1 MRLHNISWKRM
12 SKKYYYFL
20 LSLSLAFLLLFTSV
34 ELSKAEE
41 INSTS
46 QPNNNSGQT
55 STTISSQQT
64 GTQSAIIPEVASIK
78 SISPKEF
85 YISIPQSIIPENN
98 SKYKNERINVVVT
111 GQNFPKQDN
120 SPQNKIEIKI
130 GKFSNIAIAKAKVAE
145 NGKAI
150 FASFN
155 NEQLA
160 KLNTGKNPVIVEV
173 GGNATNID
181 SQEADE
187 ELQVIVERPV
197 SMKTTLIVF
206 LTTAICVFILLGI
219 IYLLT
224 NDAYSLIRKANKLN
238 FLEWFLVDVQTNT
251 YSLARAQFIWWLAII
266 VFGYLFLL
274 IGRGLF
280 RRTWEFIPLSG
291 FGYTFLISLATLVTA
306 QATSEIRGSKGS
318 GEVNPGWSDLI
329 VHGGVVALERV
340 QQIVW
345 NLIIGIAFIVILVV
359 TYPTASS
366 FPTIPSE
373 LLALIGISATGY
385 IGGKAIRK
393 PGPNINQV
401 VLYGKDL
408 KSADYITIAGANFS
422 LGGKILNSEEKEE
435 FNTQIKDAGVIVQ
448 MVYLDRTKEEILKTL
463 VEIKKDDIV
472 TIKPDPDAPME
483 FCRRFKIT
491 LKDLKRLPDN
501 NWLKEFSDHYAKG
514 EVKITI
520 INADGQKAV
529 WDGSIITPERET
541 PPPATEPEPEDETP
555 ESTTELKE

>member
-1 MRLHNISWKRM
+1 M
-12 SKKYYYFL
+12 
-20 LSLSLAFLLLFTSV
+20 LFTSV
-34 ELSKAEE
+34 GLGKAQET
-41 INSTS
+41 NSIS
-46 QPNNNSGQT
+46 QPNNSNSGQT
-55 STTISSQQT
+55 SPTTSSQQT
-64 GTQSAIIPEVASIK
+64 RTQGAIITEVTSIK
-78 SISPKEF
+78 SISPRDF
-85 YISIPQSIIPENN
+85 YVSIPQSIIPEDE
-98 SKYKNERINVVVT
+98 SRYSNEHINVVVT
-111 GQNFPKQDN
+111 GDNFPKQDN

-130 GKFSNIAIAKAKVAE
+130 GKFSNIATAIAKVAE
-145 NGKAI
+145 NRKAI
-150 FASFN
+150 YASFN

-173 GGNATNID
+173 GGNATDID
-181 SQEADE
+181 LQEANDKLE
-187 ELQVIVERPV
+187 VMVERPV
-197 SMKTTLIVF
+197 SAWTTLIVF
-206 LTTAICVFILLGI
+206 IITAFCVFILLVI
-219 IYLLT
+219 IYCLIR
-224 NDAYSLIRKANKLN
+224 DAYSLTREAKKSNLSKSFSENNTKNLN
-238 FLEWFLVDVQTNT
+238 LLEWFIVDVQTNT
-251 YSLARAQFIWWLAII
+251 YSLARAQFIWWLTII

-306 QATSEIRGSKGS
+306 QATSEIRGNKGS
-318 GEVNPGWSDLI
+318 GEVNPGWSDL
-329 VHGGVVALERV
+329 VMHGGVVALERV

-345 NLIIGIAFIVILVV
+345 NLIIGVAFIVILLV

-401 VLYGKDL
+401 VLYGPAKESNL
-408 KSADYITIAGANFS
+408 PPDYISIAGANFS

-435 FNTQIKDAGVIVQ
+435 VNTQIKDAGVIVQ
-448 MVYLDRTKEEILKTL
+448 MVYLDSTNNEIPKTL

-472 TIKPDPDAPME
+472 TIKTDPDAPME
-483 FCRRFKIT
+483 FCRRFKIP

-501 NWLKEFSDHYAKG
+501 WLKEFSDHYDQG
-514 EVKITI
+514 EVKIII

-529 WDGSIITPERET
+529 WDGSIITPEREI
-541 PPPATEPEPEDETP
+541 PPPATEPEQSKSDA
-555 ESTTELKE
+555 

>member
-1 MRLHNISWKRM
+1 M

-20 LSLSLAFLLLFTSV
+20 LSFSLAFLLLFTSV
-34 ELSKAEE
+34 ELGQAEE

-46 QPNNNSGQT
+46 QPNNNNSGQT
-55 STTISSQQT
+55 STTTSSQQNA
-64 GTQSAIIPEVASIK
+64 TQGAMIPEVTSIK

-85 YISIPQSIIPENN
+85 YVSIPQSIIPEDNSRYNN
-98 SKYKNERINVVVT
+98 EHINVVVT

-130 GKFSNIAIAKAKVAE
+130 GKFSNIAIARAKVAE

-173 GGNATNID
+173 GGNATDIV
-181 SQEADE
+181 SQEGDD
-187 ELQVIVERPV
+187 ELQVTVERPV
-197 SMKTTLIVF
+197 SGWTTLIVF
-206 LTTAICVFILLGI
+206 IVTAICVFILVVI
-219 IYLLT
+219 IFLLT
-224 NDAYSLIRKANKLN
+224 KDAYSLTTNTNKLNLPTSSSDNKREKLN
-238 FLEWFLVDVQTNT
+238 FLEWFLVDVKTNT

-345 NLIIGIAFIVILVV
+345 NLIIGIAFILILAV

-401 VLYGKDL
+401 ILYGKDP
-408 KSADYITIAGANFS
+408 KSPDYITIAGANFS

-435 FNTQIKDAGVIVQ
+435 VNTQIKDAGVIVQ
-448 MVYLDRTKEEILKTL
+448 MVYLDNKEEISETL

-483 FCRRFKIT
+483 FCRRFKIP
-491 LKDLKRLPDN
+491 LKDLKRLPED
-501 NWLKEFSDHYAKG
+501 WLSKFSEHYDQR

-529 WDGSIITPERET
+529 WDGSIITPEREI
-541 PPPATEPEPEDETP
+541 PPPATEPEE
-555 ESTTELKE
+555 

>member
-1 MRLHNISWKRM
+1 MRLYNIFWKRM

-20 LSLSLAFLLLFTSV
+20 LSFSLAFLLLFTSV
-34 ELSKAEE
+34 ELGQAEE

-46 QPNNNSGQT
+46 QPNNNNSGQT
-55 STTISSQQT
+55 STTTSSQQNA
-64 GTQSAIIPEVASIK
+64 TQGAMIPEVTSIK

-85 YISIPQSIIPENN
+85 YVSIPQSIIPEDNSRYNN
-98 SKYKNERINVVVT
+98 EHINVVVT

-130 GKFSNIAIAKAKVAE
+130 GKFSNIAIARAKVAE

-173 GGNATNID
+173 GGNATDIV
-181 SQEADE
+181 SQEGDD
-187 ELQVIVERPV
+187 ELQVTVERPV
-197 SMKTTLIVF
+197 SGWTTLIVF
-206 LTTAICVFILLGI
+206 IVTAICVFILVVI
-219 IYLLT
+219 IFLLT
-224 NDAYSLIRKANKLN
+224 KDAYSLTTNTNKLNLPTSSSDNKREKLN
-238 FLEWFLVDVQTNT
+238 FLEWFLVDVKTNT

-345 NLIIGIAFIVILVV
+345 NLIIGIAFILILAV

-401 VLYGKDL
+401 ILYGKDP
-408 KSADYITIAGANFS
+408 KSPDYITIAGANFS

-435 FNTQIKDAGVIVQ
+435 VNTQIKDAGVIVQ
-448 MVYLDRTKEEILKTL
+448 MVYLDNKEEISETL

-483 FCRRFKIT
+483 FCRRFKIP
-491 LKDLKRLPDN
+491 LKDLKRLPED
-501 NWLKEFSDHYAKG
+501 WLSKFSEHYDQR

-529 WDGSIITPERET
+529 WDGSIITPEREI
-541 PPPATEPEPEDETP
+541 PPPATEPEE
-555 ESTTELKE
+555 

>member
-1 MRLHNISWKRM
+1 M
-12 SKKYYYFL
+12 
-20 LSLSLAFLLLFTSV
+20 LFTSV
-34 ELSKAEE
+34 DLSKAEE

-55 STTISSQQT
+55 STTTSSQQT
-64 GTQSAIIPEVASIK
+64 GTQAAIIPEVTSIK

-85 YISIPQSIIPENN
+85 YISIPQSIIPEDN
-98 SKYKNERINVVVT
+98 SRYNNERINVVVR

-130 GKFSNIAIAKAKVAE
+130 GKFSNIAIARAKVAE
-145 NGKAI
+145 DRKAI

-181 SQEADE
+181 IDSQEADD

-197 SMKTTLIVF
+197 SSWTTLIVF
-206 LTTAICVFILLGI
+206 IITAICVLILSVI

-224 NDAYSLIRKANKLN
+224 KNAYSLIRKANKLN

-401 VLYGKDL
+401 VLYGKDP
-408 KSADYITIAGANFS
+408 KSPDYITIAGANFS
-422 LGGKILNSEEKEE
+422 LGGKISISEEKVEN
-435 FNTQIKDAGVIVQ
+435 NTQIKDAGVIVQ
-448 MVYLDRTKEEILKTL
+448 MVYLDSTKEEILGTL
-463 VEIKKDDIV
+463 VELKKDDIV

-483 FCRRFKIT
+483 FCRRFKIP
-491 LKDLKRLPDN
+491 LKDLNLKDIEGLQN
-501 NWLKEFSDHYAKG
+501 NWLEKFYDHYVKK

-529 WDGSIITPERET
+529 WDGSIITPEREV
-541 PPPATEPEPEDETP
+541 PPPATEPEPKDEIP
-555 ESTTELKE
+555 LPTTELKE